1 MAAIHT
7 VLLTGQRKIGKTSLL
22 LNLVQQA
29 DLRRLDLA
37 GVLSRGRFQSEVETG
52 KFAVD
57 LRTRESRLLASKL
70 PGELAGLQLGV
81 WTFSEDVLAWGN
93 RCFQA
98 VQTCDIFIVD
108 EIGPLELERG
118 QGWVAAL
125 SALEQVTARLALVVV
140 RPECLP
146 ALQQR
151 FPQADRVELA
161 QDTNRGQVAAQ
172 FLKGFGLEK

>member
-1 MAAIHT
+1 MTAVHT
-7 VLLTGQRKIGKTSLL
+7 IFLTGQRKIGKTSLL
-22 LNLVQQA
+22 LDLVQQA
-29 DLRRLDLA
+29 NTRRLDLA

-52 KFAVD
+52 KFALD

-70 PGELAGLQLGV
+70 PGELVGLELGV

-93 RCFQA
+93 RCFLA

-125 SALEQVTARLALVVV
+125 AALEQVAARLALVVV

-146 ALQQR
+146 AMQQR
-151 FPQADRVELA
+151 LPQADRIELS
-161 QDTNRGQVAAQ
+161 QGTNRNQVVAQ
-172 FLKGFGLEK
+172 LLKDFGL